1 MKICCLAWTLK
12 KTISSFK
19 KENAY
24 NVGIKGYFFTNNQSP
39 EIIIQTEQHTKCF
52 LCSDEI
58 SVPQNVHGTIR
69 VI

>member
-1 MKICCLAWTLK
+1 MLSCRDIEKRQFQALK
-12 KTISSFK
+12 RRIRILWGLKVI
-19 KENAY
+19 Y
-24 NVGIKGYFFTNNQSP
+24 FTNNQLP

-58 SVPQNVHGTIR
+58 SVTQNVHGTIR